1 MAERVALFGG
11 SFNPIHFGHLIL
23 ARSVAEQLTLDRVI
37 FLPTANPPHKDA
49 STLVEGSH
57 RAEMVRLAIEG
68 EPGFVLDDFDL
79 RRSGRTYT
87 IDTVAHFRGRLGS
100 DAEVYWIIG
109 ADSLADLIHW
119 HQVSALVDSCHMVVA
134 SRPGWDQLN
143 FEVLRVCLSDAQI
156 TRLRSDRLDTPRI
169 DISATQIRRRTREGR
184 SIRYLT
190 PEPVRTYVENN
201 HLYIDS
207 EAGSTSAAP

>member
-37 FLPTANPPHKDA
+37 FLPTANPPHKDVT
-49 STLVEGSH
+49 TLVDGAH
-57 RAEMVRLAIEG
+57 RAEMVRLAIDG

-79 RRSGRTYT
+79 SRSGRTYT
-87 IDTVAHFRGRLGS
+87 IETVAHFRGVLGS

-119 HQVSALVDSCHMVVA
+119 HQVSALVDSCRMVVA
-134 SRPGWDQLN
+134 ARPGWDRMD
-143 FEVLRVCLSDAQI
+143 FDVLRACLSDSQI
-156 TRLRSDRLDTPRI
+156 TRLRNDCLDTPRI
-169 DISATQIRRRTREGR
+169 DISATQIRNRARQSL

-190 PEPVRTYVENN
+190 PEPVCTYVKEH
-201 HLYIDS
+201 HLYTDS
-207 EAGSTSAAP
+207 EVGPTGAAP